1 MLPFCNQTELMFR
14 ASGGIP
20 GMLGSYSGCPDE
32 NGVQYCV
39 LFPTRVRWGNSRL
52 LGYCLPS
59 TCTLLDIARQ
69 VVLDPMLNGTFNYS
83 KLMHGDGMNTS
94 QVMDRLEQYINCA
107 PRSSSF
113 LELNVHNIVSWAI
126 IGFIILL
133 VVLATLYDYY
143 WSITARSIPFEVVM
157 MGADGA
163 VVRVL
168 QPPNVVLLEN
178 QSKTNESSP
187 RRHGEDLRCTT
198 EKKVTEKQKGSFSA
212 SVTAITQPL
221 LVAVEQSEADEAG
234 RQIEPA
240 HSPRMGETEDE
251 SATSPKKKTHFGS
264 FVRYKEARTGEE
276 VVSTKK
282 GARSGE
288 RDSLRGAGILPE
300 FNTELLWSHRRV
312 QKFLAEIPDVPN
324 FRSFLNRT
332 VLCLSLINSFRKWR
346 YYPKSEVNLN
356 LFNSWRV
363 IAWMWI
369 MLFSSF
375 WYSQQIP
382 TMDNI
387 GSPPVNFIYAFLG
400 KEAFAAF
407 AVGTFLT
414 IAGFLALHRLHVSEE
429 LLMSSPT
436 ARVRASKRTCRQ
448 LLAECM
454 LWYAKYLIARFVR
467 VIPISFAIFMLLP
480 NAVSGFGNGPF
491 WRLFSQSPAFYGN
504 CMKYWWT
511 NLLLVNNFLPVEENE
526 RCFPWSYYVALEFQL
541 VALAPMIYF
550 LGKHLHHRL
559 FFSLLALAMAGSAV
573 LRYFEISRRKSVLLG
588 IGAVS
593 HHALSVGPVYQ
604 HPHLMF
610 IPFCVGAMLYY
621 LYKALRQ
628 RAEMLR
634 MFGPDILLMM
644 HRIQEEAVAEDR
656 VSYWLLE
663 RLRMRHMRVL
673 IVWSGLAITFSCVI
687 SLWFIHR
694 DDEIGGNMGVDMKV
708 YESLILFPW
717 SIALC
722 LLALPLLFGYG
733 GIIRGVLTHRLWCG
747 PSRLVLV
754 AYLAAPVVIGF
765 GNASSYDVITMS
777 FSLFIVQGFGYMG
790 LTLLVAFFF
799 HMLVERPCLHI
810 SSRGEY

>member
-251 SATSPKKKTHFGS
+251 SATSPKKRHILDPSSGIK
-264 FVRYKEARTGEE
+264 RLEQAKKWCRPKKER
-276 VVSTKK
+276 
-282 GARSGE
+282 
-288 RDSLRGAGILPE
+288 
-300 FNTELLWSHRRV
+300 
-312 QKFLAEIPDVPN
+312 
-324 FRSFLNRT
+324 
-332 VLCLSLINSFRKWR
+332 
-346 YYPKSEVNLN
+346 
-356 LFNSWRV
+356 
-363 IAWMWI
+363 
-369 MLFSSF
+369 
-375 WYSQQIP
+375 
-382 TMDNI
+382 
-387 GSPPVNFIYAFLG
+387 
-400 KEAFAAF
+400 
-407 AVGTFLT
+407 
-414 IAGFLALHRLHVSEE
+414 
-429 LLMSSPT
+429 
-436 ARVRASKRTCRQ
+436 ARVNATLCEGRAFFRNSTRNCSGRTDECR
-448 LLAECM
+448 
-454 LWYAKYLIARFVR
+454 
-467 VIPISFAIFMLLP
+467 
-480 NAVSGFGNGPF
+480 NF
-491 WRLFSQSPAFYGN
+491 WRRSQMCP
-504 CMKYWWT
+504 
-511 NLLLVNNFLPVEENE
+511 
-526 RCFPWSYYVALEFQL
+526 
-541 VALAPMIYF
+541 
-550 LGKHLHHRL
+550 
-559 FFSLLALAMAGSAV
+559 
-573 LRYFEISRRKSVLLG
+573 
-588 IGAVS
+588 
-593 HHALSVGPVYQ
+593 
-604 HPHLMF
+604 
-610 IPFCVGAMLYY
+610 
-621 LYKALRQ
+621 
-628 RAEMLR
+628 
-634 MFGPDILLMM
+634 
-644 HRIQEEAVAEDR
+644 
-656 VSYWLLE
+656 
-663 RLRMRHMRVL
+663 
-673 IVWSGLAITFSCVI
+673 TFVH
-687 SLWFIHR
+687 F
-694 DDEIGGNMGVDMKV
+694 
-708 YESLILFPW
+708 
-717 SIALC
+717 
-722 LLALPLLFGYG
+722 
-733 GIIRGVLTHRLWCG
+733 
-747 PSRLVLV
+747 
-754 AYLAAPVVIGF
+754 
-765 GNASSYDVITMS
+765 
-777 FSLFIVQGFGYMG
+777 
-790 LTLLVAFFF
+790 
-799 HMLVERPCLHI
+799 
-810 SSRGEY
+810 